1 MIGEDRIERMGTTR
15 FAQNEL
21 ARLSYE
27 VSGADSAPT
36 VMLLHATLLDRT
48 SLRPLQEKLG
58 DRARVIQLDARGHG
72 ASSALAGRS
81 FSVSDMATDLF
92 AVLEAEGI
100 ASAPLTIVG
109 HGQGAIAGLEFARIR
124 PDLVRKLVMIEPDA
138 LSLLDGDLD
147 AEVIQSREAARA
159 TMRAAA
165 DAVYK
170 GLTERALE
178 MYLGRRWGAD
188 WKDKLSKPRLA
199 SIKRNSLAL
208 TASLDAF
215 DRYRILPEELKA
227 LEVPTMIVAAE
238 STPPAEQRI
247 ALRLREQL
255 PKSEM
260 ITTAELPP
268 ASPLTGSG
276 ASLTDF
282 IASWIV

>member
-1 MIGEDRIERMGTTR
+1 MGITR
-15 FAQNEL
+15 FAQNDL

-27 VSGADSAPT
+27 ISGTETAPT
-36 VMLLHATLLDRT
+36 IMLLHATLMDRG
-48 SLRPLQEKLG
+48 SLRPLQERLG
-58 DRARVIQLDARGHG
+58 DRARVIQPDARGHG
-72 ASSALAGRS
+72 ASSALADRT
-81 FSVSDMATDLF
+81 FTVSDMATDLF
-92 AVLEAEGI
+92 AVLESEDVATQ
-100 ASAPLTIVG
+100 PVTIVG

-124 PDLVRKLVMIEPDA
+124 PDLVRRLVMIEPDA

-159 TMRAAA
+159 LLRSAA

-178 MYLGRRWGAD
+178 IYFGRRWGSD
-188 WKDKLSKPRLA
+188 WKDKVSKPRFA
-199 SIKRNSLAL
+199 AIKRHAVSL
-208 TASLDAF
+208 TASLDAL
-215 DRYRILPEELKA
+215 DRYQILPTELKS
-227 LEVPTMIVAAE
+227 LQVKTMIVAAE

-260 ITTAELPP
+260 ITTADLPP
-268 ASPLTGSG
+268 GSPLTGSG

-282 IASWIV
+282 IASWIVD